1 MPYLHWAAP
10 TPSSCPYMRPHNCP
24 HNCPH
29 ARPRTPANVAWC
41 VCTNVRT
48 FSPQVRRRSGR
59 RRLMPVP
66 VGLLPI
72 RPPGLPPPLRT
83 RDPVPRC
90 LGWLAAAALAYKG
103 LARAS
108 NTSPSRVAWVGWLHT
123 GCERACAPPSTL
135 LRRLLRVVLPVKRD
149 GSPDN
154 PKVLATTLPACLAQR
169 LTQAQLGL
177 PGCTTGGTQR

>member
-1 MPYLHWAAP
+1 
-10 TPSSCPYMRPHNCP
+10 
-24 HNCPH
+24 
-29 ARPRTPANVAWC
+29 
-41 VCTNVRT
+41 
-48 FSPQVRRRSGR
+48 
-59 RRLMPVP
+59 MPVP

-103 LARAS
+103 LARDS
-108 NTSPSRVAWVGWLHT
+108 NTTQSRVAWVGWLHT

-149 GSPDN
+149 CSVGN
-154 PKVLATTLPACLAQR
+154 PNSAGDYFSCAHEE
-169 LTQAQLGL
+169 
-177 PGCTTGGTQR
+177 